1 MKVLITGA
9 KGMLG
14 QDLCPTLEDLGCF
27 LIETDIDNLDI
38 TKKED
43 VEEFVSKAHPD
54 LIIHLAAYTNVDKAE
69 EEEEKA

>member
-38 TKKED
+38 TKKKMLKIL
-43 VEEFVSKAHPD
+43 FQK
-54 LIIHLAAYTNVDKAE
+54 LILI
-69 EEEEKA
+69 